1 MSLDDWLARFAP
13 AYKPDDEGGSDDGQ
27 SDGADTGSG
36 EGEGK
41 PSAADIKAGL
51 QGGAFKSEEGSADK
65 DANGSDGSDDGSD
78 GADGAGDR
86 PDYVPEKFWK
96 DGQADIEGISKAYSK
111 LETNFKKLKE
121 EGSKAGPIPDDES
134 GYLKDGIQ
142 LGDDVDR
149 IRPID
154 NDDPALGVFRKVLFK
169 YNIPTEVGNGIAID
183 FLTELNPHLEAMETP
198 EQIIEGLGEQ
208 GAAVKEGAEVW
219 MDSLYDDG
227 TISAD
232 ELAMMYDFFGS
243 SAAGVRL
250 LGKMRTLAG
259 ELPIPMGQ
267 PLGGGLW
274 SVDEWRDAVGSDKYG
289 DDPAYR
295 REVDAM
301 GEKLTAAG
309 LTLQK
314 DGAPHVRVRQPRE
327 MSVTRR

>member
-13 AYKPDDEGGSDDGQ
+13 AYKPDDGAGSDDGQ
-27 SDGADTGSG
+27 GDGADTGDG
-36 EGEGK
+36 EGGDR

-51 QGGAFKSEEGSADK
+51 QGGAFKADGQ
-65 DANGSDGSDDGSD
+65 ANDDGDAGGDD
-78 GADGAGDR
+78 GDGGERDTTAR
-86 PDYVPEKFWK
+86 PDHIPEKFWK
-96 DGQADIEGISKAYSK
+96 DGQADVDGLAKAYTK
-111 LETNFKKLKE
+111 VEANFKKLKD

-149 IRPID
+149 IRPIPD
-154 NDDPALGVFRKVLFK
+154 DDPALGVFRKVLYK
-169 YNIPTEVGNGIAID
+169 HSIPTEVGNAIAID

-227 TISAD
+227 TVSAD

-274 SVDEWRDAVGSDKYG
+274 SVQEWQDAVQSDKYG

-301 GEKLTAAG
+301 GEKLSKAG
-309 LTLQK
+309 QDLFA
-314 DGAPHVRVRQPRE
+314 GPGVPHVRARQPRE
-327 MSVTRR
+327 MNVTRR